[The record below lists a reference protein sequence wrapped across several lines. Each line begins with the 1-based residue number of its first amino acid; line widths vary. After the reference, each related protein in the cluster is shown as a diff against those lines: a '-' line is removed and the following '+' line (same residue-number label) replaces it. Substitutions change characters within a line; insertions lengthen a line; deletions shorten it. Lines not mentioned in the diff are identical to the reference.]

1 MPTCSNCNEDLLRA
15 EYSTSQLR
23 KDPSSRKCKSCVKL
37 ITTGTTGTTVTTVT
51 TGTTVTAVTTGTTGT
66 TGTTVTTGTTGTT
79 VTTVTTGTTESV
91 FDEPAEIEDDDTNN
105 VNNKTAADDAGT
117 NIDIGTID
125 IATHANDAIID
136 AIITNTQID
145 TCDTFDVDHARNT
158 CISPD
163 DAAAAAAAAA
173 AVPGD
178 IHVDHLDFDIDLDAD
193 ADALVVSVSDE
204 TPVKSNILFGD
215 QAVVGEQM
223 NVEQMNDD
231 EFILDETVSEMEIE
245 AGTENEHEHEHEAEH
260 EENLVPSPPSQ
271 IQVIPEEVTC
281 QTGIEQEPP
290 QAPSLIRI
298 GICAMDKKARSK
310 PMVSAG

>member
-37 ITTGTTGTTVTTVT
+37 ITTGTTGTTVTT
-51 TGTTVTAVTTGTTGT
+51 
-66 TGTTVTTGTTGTT
+66 
-79 VTTVTTGTTESV
+79 GTTESV
-91 FDEPAEIEDDDTNN
+91 VDEPAEIEDDDTNN
-105 VNNKTAADDAGT
+105 VNNETAADDAGT

-163 DAAAAAAAAA
+163 AAAAAAAAA

-178 IHVDHLDFDIDLDAD
+178 IHVDHLDFHIDLD